1 MSFNSLE
8 ATIQVEQEVQAHIA
22 AEQKKADLWMQEQKT
37 VLAQQNAAEQSN
49 LSAIENQERDRLRKE
64 YEDNAAT
71 YLRQAEEQAIFIE
84 KIDHSILN
92 ILVRQALL
100 STLPGFD
107 P

>member
-1 MSFNSLE
+1 MSLNGLE

-64 YEDNAAT
+64 YEDKAAA
-71 YLRQAEEQAIFIE
+71 YLCQAEEQSLFIE
-84 KIDHSILN
+84 KIDHSTLN